1 MNGTL
6 ESIEDAAR
14 GLTIHER
21 AQLAHA
27 LLKGLDETDADE
39 GAIESLWASE
49 AEDRLDAYQNG
60 EIDALPMDDVID
72 RVRRRVE
79 ESRRDAR

>member
-6 ESIEDAAR
+6 ESIEHAAR

-21 AQLAHA
+21 ALLAQA

-39 GAIESLWASE
+39 RAIESRWASE
-49 AEDRLDAYQNG
+49 AEDRLDAYQTG
-60 EIDALPMDDVID
+60 EIEAAPLDEVIG
-72 RVRRRVE
+72 RVR
-79 ESRRDAR
+79 SRITK